1 MRLSQ
6 SKEAE
11 TNYQLISDRMYMIF
25 GKSTVPSVFI
35 TAIIVILLQFLKTI
49 SFDTSDIQD
58 QDTSKLENGKFQVHN
73 LVSMK
78 LLEKYMKFIVKYL
91 SFNPHLVH

>member
-1 MRLSQ
+1 
-6 SKEAE
+6 
-11 TNYQLISDRMYMIF
+11 MIF